1 LQQTQ
6 HDGFDSCGLGPDE
19 WGCGVSELD
28 GFIDQGL
35 ITGVD
40 APLTSGKE
48 AAVYRCRTPRGAE
61 VPFLAAKVYHE
72 HAASG
77 FRRSATYF
85 QGRERNL
92 KPRAVRAIRAGSSHG
107 RQVLAGVWVSAEYEV
122 LTRLA
127 EVGAD
132 TPRPVAMAERAIL
145 MEYIGDER
153 QPAPQLHGGA
163 LAEAD
168 APHLWW
174 QILENIEIFLSEH
187 LVHGDLS
194 PYNVLLWDGRP
205 RIIDVPQAVD
215 ARFNASAFDLL
226 RRDIENTARF
236 FEKLGL
242 SLSATAIALDLWD
255 RYRRARL

>member
-1 LQQTQ
+1 MQQTQ
-6 HDGFDSCGLGPDE
+6 HDGLASCGIEPYEL
-19 WGCGVSELD
+19 GCGVPELD

-61 VPFLAAKVYHE
+61 APFLAAKVYHE
-72 HAASG
+72 HAAAT

-85 QGRERNL
+85 EGRERNL
-92 KPRAVRAIRAGSSHG
+92 KPRAVRAIRAGTAHG
-107 RQVLAGVWVSAEYEV
+107 RRVLASVWVSTEYEV
-122 LTRLA
+122 LTRLTEA
-127 EVGAD
+127 GAD

-145 MEYIGDER
+145 MEYIGDEKR
-153 QPAPQLHGGA
+153 PAPQLHGGT
-163 LAEAD
+163 LTKAD
-168 APHLWW
+168 GPRLWR

-194 PYNVLLWDGRP
+194 PYNVLLWEGRA

-215 ARFNASAFDLL
+215 ARFNQSAFDLL

-236 FEKLGL
+236 FERFGL
-242 SLSATAIALDLWD
+242 ALSPTRIALDLWD